1 MAVCEKNIDRLVKKM
16 HEYYSNK
23 NSNTLATVDFPK
35 KLEYKSNE
43 WLIYIFYS
51 CLLDYGMRSQNY
63 HNNLINSYH
72 VYPQIFNPNYVI
84 ANFITNK
91 DELLNI
97 MKNNIHPRYPNVA
110 VDKWL
115 NLSIELSKYNNLLE
129 KIKEFNSFNELNLF
143 IRNIKGYGQK
153 TGGLLLRLIYESN
166 VCNFNDKLGYIPL
179 DRHDIEISYLNN
191 IIDSRKLNSI
201 QIEELSN
208 SYIKSGEKQGIDANL
223 IDKYLWNIGNDFCN
237 KKNCVSCPLYDN
249 CKTKSNEK

>member
-1 MAVCEKNIDRLVKKM
+1 MDCEKKIDRLVRKM
-16 HEYYSNK
+16 HEYYSSK
-23 NSNTLATVDFPK
+23 DSNTLVTVDFPNEV
-35 KLEYKSNE
+35 EYKSND

-63 HNNLINSYH
+63 HNNLINTYYI
-72 VYPQIFNPNYVI
+72 YPQIFNPKYVLE
-84 ANFITNK
+84 NFTN
-91 DELLNI
+91 DEEKLLSI
-97 MKNNIHPRYPNVA
+97 IKNNIHPRYPNVA

-129 KIKEFNSFNELNLF
+129 KIKEFDNFNELNLF

-191 IIDSRKLNSI
+191 II
-201 QIEELSN
+201 
-208 SYIKSGEKQGIDANL
+208 
-223 IDKYLWNIGNDFCN
+223 
-237 KKNCVSCPLYDN
+237 
-249 CKTKSNEK
+249 